1 MRVQFCSIVSQLKSA
16 VEKEESGFSLS
27 CVLVSPAS
35 PLLNPLCE
43 SVQSDQLAVQ
53 VET

>member
-16 VEKEESGFSLS
+16 VEESGFSLS